1 MNFEQ
6 YQARRNE
13 LLNRL
18 REINDAEAFDQ
29 TAFDE
34 VKGQISAL
42 DAEWQAR
49 AQASADI
56 QALDGVQPRIEG
68 VIDLSRNAGEEIPAE
83 APDIYDSIE
92 YRRAF
97 MNYVTRGEAI
107 PDRFRNDSH
116 ATTVTTYTGAVIPS
130 TLMHE
135 FIRELKSRGNIWN
148 KVRKLNVQ
156 GGVQFPIIDL
166 VPEAS
171 WITEDASSYDRQVKA
186 TTSVTFSYFGLEC
199 KIAQSLL
206 SSVVSLKEFEDLF
219 PALATEAMIAKLE
232 VGVFTG
238 SGSGEMKGILNE
250 TRIPVGN
257 TITLSPTE
265 FASWS
270 SWKKKV
276 FAKMKKA
283 YRKGDFFMA
292 QGTFD
297 GYIDGMV
304 DTTGQ
309 PIGRVN
315 YGIDGGEV
323 YRFGG
328 KSVETV
334 EDDVI
339 KPYDT
344 ASEGD
349 VVAVFGDLNC
359 YAINTNME
367 MRVVRWSDHDGNKE
381 KIKAIMIVDGKV
393 LDPYGFLIIKKGA
406 AAPVES

>member
-6 YQARRNE
+6 YLARRNE
-13 LLNRL
+13 LLNQL
-18 REINDAEAFDQ
+18 REINGAEAFDQ
-29 TAFDE
+29 DAFDE
-34 VKGQISAL
+34 IKAQITAL
-42 DAEWQAR
+42 DSEWEARCQAN
-49 AQASADI
+49 ADI
-56 QALDGVQPRIEG
+56 EAINGVQPRAEG
-68 VIDLSRNAGEEIPAE
+68 VIDLSRNAGEEMPA
-83 APDIYDSIE
+83 APTDIYDTVE
-92 YRRAF
+92 YRQAF
-97 MNYVTRGEAI
+97 MNYVCHGEAI
-107 PDRFRNDSH
+107 PDRFRNGD
-116 ATTVTTYTGAVIPS
+116 ATTTTTYTGAVIPT

-135 FIRELKSRGNIWN
+135 MIRELKSRGNIWN
-148 KVRKLNVQ
+148 KIRKLNVQ

-166 VPEAS
+166 VPVAS
-171 WITEDASSYDRQVKA
+171 WIGETSDSDEQQIKA
-186 TTSVTFSYFGLEC
+186 QNAVTFSYFGLEC

-206 SSVVSLKEFEDLF
+206 SSIVSLKEFEDMF
-219 PALATEAMIAKLE
+219 PVLATEAMIAKLE
-232 VGVFTG
+232 AGVFTG
-238 SGSGEMKGILNE
+238 TGSGEMKGILNE

-257 TITLSPTE
+257 TITLTTDE
-265 FASWS
+265 FKSWS
-270 SWKKKV
+270 AWKKKV

-328 KSVETV
+328 KNVETV

-339 KPYDT
+339 KPYES
-344 ASEGD
+344 ASEGE

-359 YAINTNME
+359 YAVNSNME
-367 MRVVRWSDHDGNKE
+367 MRIVRWSDHDNNKE

-393 LDPYGFLIIKKGA
+393 LDPYGFLIIKKGGSSA
-406 AAPVES
+406 DES